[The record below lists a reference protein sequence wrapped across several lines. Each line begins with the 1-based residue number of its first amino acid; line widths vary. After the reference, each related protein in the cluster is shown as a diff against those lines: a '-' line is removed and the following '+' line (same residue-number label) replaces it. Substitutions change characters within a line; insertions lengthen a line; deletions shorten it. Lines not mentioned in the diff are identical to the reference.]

1 MDAHNRVL
9 LDANIW
15 YSRTLTDWFFL
26 IYLSS
31 ERPPFLI
38 LWSEDILAEAHYHLR
53 KTIPAFRAGPST
65 GVLRGSGESSKTAG
79 SKTTKL
85 AIGPTRT

>member
-26 IYLSS
+26 IYLDS

-38 LWSEDILAEAHYHLR
+38 LWSEDILALHNY
-53 KTIPAFRAGPST
+53 
-65 GVLRGSGESSKTAG
+65 
-79 SKTTKL
+79 
-85 AIGPTRT
+85 